1 MSDPSAASVAQD
13 AVAKVTAGIE
23 AAAEAIGK
31 VAPHA
36 WDVLVR
42 QQRAEG
48 VAMLICGISGLLLCG
63 WLHRRNLM
71 ATYKMDPG
79 DIWPVEVQR
88 VAIGLLIMIVNICP
102 LQPGHSGS
110 TTLSTTQRSRCW
122 TRRDKFSRGKGEV
135 CRSSS
140 RMPVS

>member
-1 MSDPSAASVAQD
+1 VSDPSAASVAQD

-102 LQPGHSGS
+102 LYLTATGALRIYNPEYYAAVAV
-110 TTLSTTQRSRCW
+110 L
-122 TRRDKFSRGKGEV
+122 DKAR
-135 CRSSS
+135 
-140 RMPVS
+140 